1 VAEKSELIPVLEQ
14 IERDKGIKKDDILR
28 MIEQAV
34 VSAYKKHSGKMVNLE
49 AKINPETA
57 EVQAFLVK
65 KVVAQV
71 TNENIEIDEAQA
83 KKVQASAKLDEDI
96 RIPVI
101 TEDFS
106 RIAAQTAKQV
116 IIQKIRET
124 ERQSLLEEFQ
134 TKEGILLGGT
144 VHRFVEHNIIVD
156 LGKAEGIL
164 PVREQV
170 RRERFSIG
178 ERLKVIV
185 LKVEKGTR
193 GPKILLSR
201 SHPLVVQRLFEQE
214 VPEVYEKMVEI
225 VEVVREPG
233 FRCKVAVKSNN
244 PKVDPVGACVG
255 VKGSRVRPII
265 DELRGERIDLIAYS
279 TDPAK
284 YIAESLA
291 PAKVVNVN
299 IVNEAEKHAEI
310 IVADDMLSLAIGKS
324 GQNARLAARLTGW
337 HIDIK
342 SESQRK
348 EAAQERAAASAEA
361 LSHLEGVGPKT
372 AEILIKAG
380 WGNLEKLA
388 AAKPD
393 DLTAF
398 RGVGEKTAEKIVKAA
413 KDALKRKASGNDGDE
428 SKNEEPAT
436 AEAAEPAKPEAE

>member
-1 VAEKSELIPVLEQ
+1 
-14 IERDKGIKKDDILR
+14 
-28 MIEQAV
+28 
-34 VSAYKKHSGKMVNLE
+34 
-49 AKINPETA
+49 
-57 EVQAFLVK
+57 

-71 TNENIEIDEAQA
+71 TNDNVEIDEAGA
-83 KKVQASAKLDEDI
+83 KKIKSGAKLDEEI
-96 RIPVI
+96 RIPVV

-134 TKEGILLGGT
+134 TKEGVLVGGT
-144 VHRFVEHNIIVD
+144 VHRFVDHNLIVD

-178 ERLKVIV
+178 ERLKILI

-201 SHPLVVQRLFEQE
+201 SHPLLVQRLFEQE
-214 VPEVYEKMVEI
+214 VPEVYEKMVEV

-265 DELRGERIDLIAYS
+265 DELRGERIDLIAHS

-284 YIAESLA
+284 YIAASLS
-291 PAKVVNVN
+291 PAKVINVN
-299 IVNEAEKHAEI
+299 ITSEADKHAEI
-310 IVADDMLSLAIGKS
+310 VVSDDMLSLAIGRS

-342 SESQRK
+342 SETQRK

-361 LSHLEGVGPKT
+361 LSQLEGVGPKT
-372 AEILIKAG
+372 VDILIKGG
-380 WGNLEKLA
+380 WGSLEKLSQ
-388 AAKPD
+388 AKPD
-393 DLTAF
+393 DLTVL
-398 RGVGEKTAEKIVKAA
+398 RGVGEKTAEKIIKAA
-413 KDALKRKASGNDGDE
+413 
-428 SKNEEPAT
+428 
-436 AEAAEPAKPEAE
+436 